1 MSYKGKYKPKHPEK
15 YKGNPV
21 SIIYRSLWERKFMV
35 HCDNS
40 ESVLEWSS
48 EEVFLNYYDPT
59 TNRIRRYFPDFL
71 IKVRES
77 NGTIKKYMIEI
88 KPKKQTA
95 PPPKPKRQTKRYLQE
110 AYEYAKINQNGQLRE
125 NGVQTEDTSLRCLQR
140 MNFLALNNKRNVSIP
155 KRGYG
160 KKLKDVME

>member
-48 EEVFLNYYDPT
+48 EEVSLNYYDPT

-71 IKVRES
+71 IKVKES
-77 NGTIKKYMIEI
+77 DGTIKKYMIEI

-110 AYEYAKINQNGQLRE
+110 AYEYAKNQSKWAAARE
-125 NGVQTEDTSLRCLQR
+125 WCAD
-140 MNFLALNNKRNVSIP
+140 
-155 KRGYG
+155 RGYEFRVFTENELFG
-160 KKLKDVME
+160 SK

>member
-88 KPKKQTA
+88 KTKKQTA
-95 PPPKPKRQTKRYLQE
+95 PPPKPKKQTKRYLQE
-110 AYEYAKINQNGQLRE
+110 AYEYAKNQSKWAAARE
-125 NGVQTEDTSLRCLQR
+125 RC
-140 MNFLALNNKRNVSIP
+140 AD
-155 KRGYG
+155 RGYEFKVFTENELFG
-160 KKLKDVME
+160 SK

>member
-48 EEVFLNYYDPT
+48 EEVSLNYYDPT

-71 IKVRES
+71 IKVKES
-77 NGTIKKYMIEI
+77 DGTIKKYMIEI

-110 AYEYAKINQNGQLRE
+110 AYEYAKNQSKWAAARE
-125 NGVQTEDTSLRCLQR
+125 WCAD
-140 MNFLALNNKRNVSIP
+140 
-155 KRGYG
+155 RGYEFKVFTENELFG
-160 KKLKDVME
+160 SK

>member
-71 IKVRES
+71 IKVKES

-88 KPKKQTA
+88 KPKKQTE
-95 PPPKPKRQTKRYLQE
+95 PPSKPKRQTKRYLQE
-110 AYEYAKINQNGQLRE
+110 AYEYAKNQSKWAAARE
-125 NGVQTEDTSLRCLQR
+125 WCAD
-140 MNFLALNNKRNVSIP
+140 
-155 KRGYG
+155 RGYEFRVFTENELFG
-160 KKLKDVME
+160 SK

>member
-95 PPPKPKRQTKRYLQE
+95 PPPKPKKQTKRYLQE
-110 AYEYAKINQNGQLRE
+110 AYEYAKNQSKWAAARE
-125 NGVQTEDTSLRCLQR
+125 RC
-140 MNFLALNNKRNVSIP
+140 AD
-155 KRGYG
+155 RGYEFKVFTENELFG
-160 KKLKDVME
+160 SK

>member
-48 EEVFLNYYDPT
+48 EEVSLNYYDPT

-110 AYEYAKINQNGQLRE
+110 AYEYAKNQSKWAAARE
-125 NGVQTEDTSLRCLQR
+125 WCAD
-140 MNFLALNNKRNVSIP
+140 
-155 KRGYG
+155 RGYEFRVFTENELFG
-160 KKLKDVME
+160 SK

>member
-71 IKVRES
+71 IKVKES
-77 NGTIKKYMIEI
+77 DGTIKKYMIEI

-110 AYEYAKINQNGQLRE
+110 AYEYAKNQSKWAAARE
-125 NGVQTEDTSLRCLQR
+125 WCAD
-140 MNFLALNNKRNVSIP
+140 
-155 KRGYG
+155 RGYEFKVFTENELFG
-160 KKLKDVME
+160 SK

>member
-88 KPKKQTA
+88 KPKKQTT

-110 AYEYAKINQNGQLRE
+110 AYEYAKNQSKWAAARE
-125 NGVQTEDTSLRCLQR
+125 WCAD
-140 MNFLALNNKRNVSIP
+140 
-155 KRGYG
+155 RGYEFKVFTENELFG
-160 KKLKDVME
+160 SK